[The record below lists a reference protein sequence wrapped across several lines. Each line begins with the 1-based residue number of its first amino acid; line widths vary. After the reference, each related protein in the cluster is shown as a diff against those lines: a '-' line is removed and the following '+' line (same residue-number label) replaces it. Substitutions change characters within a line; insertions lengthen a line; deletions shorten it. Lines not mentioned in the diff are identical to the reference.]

1 MSKEELYLE
10 SLHTWI
16 DASGIFKS
24 SGKGERN
31 VVVIAMSRKM
41 PRLLSWITNFFN
53 NPLADNVTVIT
64 EHAIPFYMQTL
75 TDERIVVIDDA
86 MYYGTTLE
94 NVTENIAWCTGRK
107 DIEVFPIIKKKNTRS
122 FQYAELNDCKEI
134 EENDIPF
141 YTTRNAR
148 NILSLGIPMD
158 MEYPIV
164 SFIKERKRHISIE
177 DIEFFLKECFPNKDI
192 YAVKHQIYDSLHN
205 HYITQTSFTIL
216 LDSNQK
222 KRNPD
227 FSKLRLYI
235 SEDSL
240 QVVAYSPFII
250 PAEQLEHHS
259 DQIEFGS
266 NFNEIWQRLLNTA
279 QPIVKSNLEI
289 DSHVQTD
296 TMSEEYKRRRLRSL
310 AVSANYLESFCTLL
324 QYKNELYQFLEKF
337 GYILEPH
344 FDTQDLIYLFGP
356 ELCEDIK
363 ENLIYAWQNE
373 KQTDYICSFD
383 NQFLTQHIVNL
394 IPPAFELSYAEKNR
408 IAWNNVK
415 NVSAALSVMFSNLH
429 FNIGL
434 ASIDNT
440 SFDKLC
446 FGESFGSINF
456 ELAPLMK
463 SDNLLKDIH
472 IWIDQEIDKGC
483 VAPKYELI
491 DIDGIYCWKRL
502 FRAGENEN
510 SLIKIARLVFYT
522 MDRME
527 KTLNTKYVSEKQM
540 EEILSIL
547 LTDPYRKINYD
558 YRLAQFDVRWEE
570 GAWHLFISDNTSEK
584 NQRLISILKGLSFL
598 RSETVGTQKN
608 LSKQDNELNSIL
620 ATTTPLSDEQTVW
633 VNAYIDLY
641 LSFTKV
647 HFPAIANHFLL
658 KEEHINNQFLSSW
671 LKKITDFITN
681 WDVTD
686 FNEEQKQLLDD
697 YTVEIQSIYFL
708 RMILTKE
715 QILSLPIE
723 NPTEECRTLQ
733 QIIFDNNILELNRKS
748 LHRFLVI
755 LFYWESFIA
764 IFKEENIA
772 YAQHSLSILEKSLN
786 IEVPEEIK
794 EKIKTDFQKK
804 DTQSRKI
811 VKFRFQQVFNSNL
824 Q

>member
-16 DASGIFKS
+16 DASGIFTS
-24 SGKGERN
+24 SAKGERN

-41 PRLLSWITNFFN
+41 PRLLNWITKFFN

-64 EHAIPFYMQTL
+64 EHAIPFLYQTL
-75 TDERIVVIDDA
+75 KDKRIVVIDDA

-94 NVTENIAWCTGRK
+94 NVTENIAWCTGRT
-107 DIEVFPIIKKKNTRS
+107 DIEVFPIIKRKNTRS
-122 FQYAELNDCKEI
+122 FQYAKLNPCKEI
-134 EENDIPF
+134 EEDEIPF

-164 SFIKERKRHISIE
+164 SFTKEEGSHISIE
-177 DIEFFLKECFPNKDI
+177 DMESFLKECFPGKEI
-192 YAVKHQIYDSLHN
+192 YPVKHQVYDSQQN
-205 HYITQTSFTIL
+205 RYIPQTSFTIL

-235 SEDSL
+235 SEYNV

-250 PAEQLEHHS
+250 PAEQLEYHS
-259 DQIEFGS
+259 DQIEFGPY
-266 NFNEIWQRLLNTA
+266 FNEIWQELLEAA

-310 AVSANYLESFCTLL
+310 VVSANYLESFCTLL
-324 QYKNELYQFLEKF
+324 QYRNELHQFLEKS
-337 GYILEPH
+337 GYLSEPCLS
-344 FDTQDLIYLFGP
+344 TQDLMYLFGP

-363 ENLIYAWQNE
+363 DKLIYAWQTE
-373 KQTDYICSFD
+373 EQTDHVCSFN
-383 NQFLTQHIVNL
+383 NQLLTQHIVNL
-394 IPPAFELSYAEKNR
+394 IPAAFEGGYAEKNR
-408 IAWNNVK
+408 IAWNNVE

-434 ASIDNT
+434 ASIDNMN
-440 SFDKLC
+440 FDKLC

-456 ELAPLMK
+456 ELAPFMK
-463 SDNLLKDIH
+463 SGNLLKDIH
-472 IWIDQEIDKGC
+472 AWIDQEIDKGC

-491 DIDGIYCWKRL
+491 NIDGICCWKRL

-510 SLIKIARLVFYT
+510 SLIKTARLAFYA

-527 KTLNTKYVSEKQM
+527 KALNTKYVSQKQM

-558 YRLAQFDVRWEE
+558 YRWGKFNVRWKNSS
-570 GAWHLFISDNTSEK
+570 WQLFKSDNTSEK
-584 NQRLISILKGLSFL
+584 DIRLISILKGLSFL
-598 RSETVGTQKN
+598 RSEIVGTQEN
-608 LSKQDNELNSIL
+608 LSKEDNILNSIL
-620 ATTTPLSDEQTVW
+620 AAATPLSDEQTAW
-633 VNAYIDLY
+633 IDAYIDLY
-641 LSFTKV
+641 ISFTKI

-658 KEEHINNQFLSSW
+658 KKEYLDNQSLSSW
-671 LKKITDFITN
+671 LEKITDFVTN

-686 FNEEQKQLLDD
+686 FNEEQKRILDD
-697 YTVEIQSIYFL
+697 YTSEIQSMYFL
-708 RMILTKE
+708 RMISTKE

-723 NPTEECRTLQ
+723 NPTEEYINLQ
-733 QIIFDNNILELNRKS
+733 KNIVNSKTFKLNRES
-748 LHRFLVI
+748 LDHFLVI

-764 IFKEENIA
+764 IFREENIT
-772 YAQHSLSILEKSLN
+772 YAQHSLYILEKSLN
-786 IEVPEEIK
+786 TEVCKEIK
-794 EKIKTDFQKK
+794 EIVEKDFQKK
-804 DTQSRKI
+804 DPQARKI
-811 VKFRFQQVFNSNL
+811 VKFKFQQVFNSNK
-824 Q
+824 